1 MMTKFETTASIAA
14 SAVFLLVSVGSPGR
28 ATAFGGRHGGHC
40 SDGGKGGFGGG
51 VLQQVVH
58 PCQAACFADARNC
71 RNVARAAAVT
81 CVNDACGAQITAAR
95 AACTP
100 TNTMQACKSAMGNL
114 QTCGTSCLETFH
126 SAAGTCHDTAV
137 QCRQAC
143 GTSS

>member
-1 MMTKFETTASIAA
+1 
-14 SAVFLLVSVGSPGR
+14 
-28 ATAFGGRHGGHC
+28 
-40 SDGGKGGFGGG
+40 

-58 PCQAACFADARNC
+58 PCQAACFTDARSC
-71 RNVARAAAVT
+71 RGAARATAVK

-100 TNTMQACKSAMGNL
+100 TNTMQACQTAMGNL
-114 QTCGTSCLETFH
+114 RTCGTSCLDTFH
-126 SAAGTCHDTAV
+126 SAAGTCRDSAQ